1 MIHFLHHYDRPNRG
15 DMLSGPYN
23 YFNFGDYRKISWD
36 KNIINNDLADFFDGD
51 SVIMGGGIYFARGK
65 PRFDRLVKR
74 ARNFI
79 GWGLGLDPRLNL
91 EEFIGNFTLLGTRE
105 RKLALID
112 DKKVFYVPC
121 ASCMNPVFTG
131 IPAIEAMFGG
141 DAHGDGEQAIALH
154 LNGGFNRSVIV
165 KKIGTQN
172 FPITTTTD
180 AFGKI
185 VRNLWNADIVITNSY
200 HGAYWSSLLGKKVI
214 CIKTDVPKWEG
225 LTCSDFSHH
234 RDLEFSFGQ

>member
-1 MIHFLHHYDRPNRG
+1 
-15 DMLSGPYN
+15 
-23 YFNFGDYRKISWD
+23 
-36 KNIINNDLADFFDGD
+36 
-51 SVIMGGGIYFARGK
+51 MGGGIYFARGK

-131 IPAIEAMFGG
+131 ISAIEAMFGG

-225 LTCSDFSHH
+225 LHDNVVFSSVDEIKDVLGSVKNVP
-234 RDLEFSFGQ
+234 RNYLDECRLLNSNFFMRVTELLAQEPKVVA